1 MPDEAPFPGDS
12 DDYDAIEAAVVETER
27 GRWFLKEYARRNRN
41 ADSLLILEALDHLN
55 RLMKDRAVKA
65 RESRSG
71 DDTVGRPGI
80 AGAGLVL
87 RDAAA
92 GLHHAIGRIE
102 HRRDAWQ
109 VLAQER
115 VLTRENGSPNGADG
129 TALRAAGTEALGAID
144 DILQTLRRLET
155 RITTMMAAGEQ
166 PAGDIRAAEI
176 ARLKDEMMRDAMP
189 SVPYL
194 M

>member
-1 MPDEAPFPGDS
+1 MPDEAPIPGDS

-55 RLMKDRAVKA
+55 RLMKDRAD
-65 RESRSG
+65 RSRASEAG
-71 DDTVGRPGI
+71 DAPADRT
-80 AGAGLVL
+80 GLGLRATRLFL

-92 GLHHAIGRIE
+92 DIRHAIGRIE
-102 HRRDAWQ
+102 NRRDAWRI
-109 VLAQER
+109 LMPEEPSA
-115 VLTRENGSPNGADG
+115 NGVDGA
-129 TALRAAGTEALGAID
+129 ALRAAGSEALGSVD
-144 DILQTLRRLET
+144 DILRTLRRLEG
-155 RITTMMAAGEQ
+155 RIGVMLATGE
-166 PAGDIRAAEI
+166 PPTGDVRAAEI
-176 ARLKDEMMRDAMP
+176 ARLKNEMMRDAMP

>member
-1 MPDEAPFPGDS
+1 MPDEAPFPGDN
-12 DDYDAIEAAVVETER
+12 DDYDAIETAVMETER

-55 RLMKDRAVKA
+55 RLMKDRAVQA
-65 RESRSG
+65 RTNISR
-71 DDTVGRPGI
+71 DDTNGRPGI

-102 HRRDAWQ
+102 NRRKAWQ
-109 VLAQER
+109 A
-115 VLTRENGSPNGADG
+115 LTREEGSSNGADG
-129 TALRAAGTEALGAID
+129 TARRAAGTEALGAID

-155 RITTMMAAGEQ
+155 RITAMMAAGEQ